1 MPPMGMTLTEKI
13 LARHVGLDRVVPN
26 QIVDAKVDLVL
37 ANELSAA
44 VAIAVMRGIK
54 GATRVFDPNK
64 IALVED
70 HFVPAKDPQSA
81 KLAKLM
87 KDFAKEQGIVHFFDV
102 GRGGIEHVVLP
113 EAGLVAPGEL
123 IVGGDS
129 HTCTYGALG
138 AFATGMG
145 STDIAAAFVLGE
157 VWLRVPPTIKLVYD
171 GQLGDMVYA
180 KDLMLA
186 TVGRLGIDGATYC
199 ALEFHGSTVDALS
212 ITGRTT
218 MANMAIE
225 AGAKNGIF
233 HAAAKAIAYVTER
246 TDRPFIVE
254 RADEDANYQRVIA
267 IDVSALEPQI
277 ACPHTPD
284 NVHPVSEVTNDVL
297 ELDQVF
303 IGSCTN
309 GYIEDLR
316 VVARIL
322 DGKQIARSLRVI
334 VNPGSQQVWMQAA
347 DEGILKTLAAAG
359 SAVNTPGC
367 GACFGGHMG
376 TRGDGERCLSTT
388 NRNYVGRMGS
398 PKAEVY
404 LASPATCAASALT
417 GRITDPR
424 AVELAGAV

>member
-1 MPPMGMTLTEKI
+1 MTLTEKI
-13 LARHVGLDRVVPN
+13 LARHAGLERVEPG
-26 QIVDAKVDLVL
+26 QIINAKVDLVL

-44 VAIAVMRGIK
+44 VAIGVMRGMK
-54 GATRVFDPNK
+54 GAGNVFDNEK

-70 HFVPAKDPQSA
+70 HFVPAKDAQSA

-87 KDFAKEQGIVHFFDV
+87 KDFAVEQKIKYFFDV

-113 EAGLVAPGEL
+113 EEGLVAPGEV

-157 VWLRVPPTIKLVYD
+157 VWLKVPATIKIVYS
-171 GQLGDMVYA
+171 GELGKMVYA
-180 KDLMLA
+180 KDLMLR
-186 TVGRLGIDGATYC
+186 TVGELGIDGATYR
-199 ALEFHGSTVDALS
+199 AIEYHGTTVDNLS
-212 ITGRTT
+212 ITGRIT

-233 HAAAKAIAYVTER
+233 YADEKAIAFVKER
-246 TDRPFIVE
+246 TDRPFIVD
-254 RADEDANYQRVIA
+254 RADADAVYERIININV
-267 IDVSALEPQI
+267 DALEPQV

-284 NVHPVSEVTNDVL
+284 NVHPISEVTREDIPV
-297 ELDQVF
+297 DQVF

-316 VVARIL
+316 IAAKIL
-322 DGKQIARSLRVI
+322 EGKKIASNLRVI
-334 VNPGSQQVWMQAA
+334 VNPGSQKVWMQAA
-347 DEGILKTLAAAG
+347 QEGILTTLAAAG
-359 SAVNTPGC
+359 CAVNTPGC

-376 TRGDGERCLSTT
+376 TLGDGERAISTT

-398 PKAEVY
+398 PKSEVY

-417 GRITDPR
+417 GKITDPR
-424 AVELAGAV
+424 VLELAGV

>member
-1 MPPMGMTLTEKI
+1 MTLTEKI
-13 LARHVGLDRVVPN
+13 LARHAGLDTVEPG
-26 QIVDAKVDLVL
+26 QIINAKVDLVL

-44 VAIAVMRGIK
+44 VAIGVMRQIK
-54 GATRVFDPNK
+54 GADRVFDADR

-70 HFVPAKDPQSA
+70 HFVPAKDAQSA
-81 KLAKLM
+81 KIAKIM
-87 KDFAKEQGIVHFFDV
+87 KDFAVEQKIKHFFDV

-113 EAGLVAPGEL
+113 EEGLIAPGEL

-129 HTCTYGALG
+129 HTCTYGAFG

-157 VWLRVPPTIKLVYD
+157 VWLKVPASIKLIYS
-171 GQLGDMVYA
+171 GKPGEMIFA
-180 KDLMLA
+180 KDIMLK
-186 TVGRLGIDGATYC
+186 TVGTLGIDGATYR
-199 ALEFHGSTVDALS
+199 AIEYHGSTVDELS
-212 ITGRTT
+212 ITGRIT

-233 HAAAKAIAYVTER
+233 HADAKTIAYVTER
-246 TDRPFIVE
+246 TDREFIVE
-254 RADEDANYQRVIA
+254 KADPDARYEQVIE
-267 IDVSALEPQI
+267 IDIGSMEPQV

-284 NVHPVSEVTNDVL
+284 NVHPISEVTREEIL
-297 ELDQVF
+297 LDQVF

-316 VVARIL
+316 EVARIL
-322 DGKQIARSLRVI
+322 DGKKIDPRLRVI
-334 VNPGSQQVWMQAA
+334 VNPGSQKVWMQAA
-347 DEGILKTLAAAG
+347 EEGILKTLAGAG
-359 SAVNTPGC
+359 CAVNTPGC

-376 TRGDGERCLSTT
+376 TLGDGERCLSTT

-424 AVELAGAV
+424 VAVPVGA